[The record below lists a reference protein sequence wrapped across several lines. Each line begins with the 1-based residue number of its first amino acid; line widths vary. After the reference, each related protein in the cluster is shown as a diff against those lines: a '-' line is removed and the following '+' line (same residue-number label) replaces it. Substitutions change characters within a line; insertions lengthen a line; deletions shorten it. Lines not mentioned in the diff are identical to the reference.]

1 MGNMERTFKGL
12 KARQRA
18 ERDGYPENL
27 SLRVHRA
34 LSWLDRA
41 ERDDDPDSRFIF
53 LWIAFNAAYATEI
66 DDRVHLNEQ
75 ATFNAFLEK
84 LCELDGEKRLDEL
97 VWTAYP
103 NAIRVL
109 LDNPYVFS
117 CFWDHQ
123 KGVLTEA
130 QWKRSF
136 DGAKKAAHTA
146 LARQKTPAVLSIV
159 FSRIYTLRN
168 QIIHGGATWNGR
180 VNRDQIR
187 DCVAILADLVPVVI
201 EIMMDN
207 PRTLW
212 GAASYP
218 VVLHEG

>member
-1 MGNMERTFKGL
+1 MGSTYKEL

-18 ERDGYPENL
+18 EQE
-27 SLRVHRA
+27 
-34 LSWLDRA
+34 
-41 ERDDDPDSRFIF
+41 DDPDSRFIF

-75 ATFNAFLEK
+75 ATFNGFLEK
-84 LCELDGEKRLDEL
+84 LCDLDGEKRIDEL
-97 VWTAYP
+97 VWRAYP

-117 CFWDHQ
+117 CFWGHQ
-123 KGVLTEA
+123 KGRLTEE
-130 QWKRSF
+130 QWKCSF
-136 DGAKKAAHTA
+136 DGAEKAAHSA
-146 LARQKTPAVLSIV
+146 LAQQNTPVLLSIV

-168 QIIHGGATWNGR
+168 QIMHGGATWSGR

-201 EIMMDN
+201 EVMMDN
-207 PRTLW
+207 PGVLW
-212 GAASYP
+212 GEASYP
-218 VVLHEG
+218 VV